1 MSKDSTINF
10 KISHVHISGPYC
22 ILKENLVVW
31 TMRDKDDENKEEMV
45 PFFNVASRN
54 FERDLDILK
63 KYCINLNNEHIL
75 KMHIYL
81 AKGLR
86 WQQDGG
92 CMISYLSQTLRKRSF
107 N

>member
-45 PFFNVASRN
+45 PFFSYGVYTERPLNVFKLGDKVIIYSEPAG
-54 FERDLDILK
+54 I
-63 KYCINLNNEHIL
+63 HIR
-75 KMHIYL
+75 H
-81 AKGLR
+81 
-86 WQQDGG
+86 
-92 CMISYLSQTLRKRSF
+92 
-107 N
+107 